1 MAPLTTTADG
11 IARSAAAL
19 RGAHGERRGDGTV
32 RFGNAATRSPHVQF
46 GGLYMLAQTVDKLRA
61 TLPGGNLGSYRIA
74 GFSAQLLWKLG
85 IEEDA
90 LRDDVA
96 S

>member
-1 MAPLTTTADG
+1 
-11 IARSAAAL
+11 
-19 RGAHGERRGDGTV
+19 
-32 RFGNAATRSPHVQF
+32 
-46 GGLYMLAQTVDKLRA
+46 MLAQTVDKLRA